1 MSGSK
6 QTVAA
11 EFDPDG
17 RMELIVTGEQPGHGA
32 AVDFRRVTLR
42 GISSQPLVRACGERG
57 RLLDATAGLGGDT
70 WVLAAAG
77 FSVTAVERSPV
88 VFHVLRD
95 GVDRAKA
102 DSRLATI
109 ANRIELRHAN
119 ATEIINAMLLMPPAQ
134 STAESWATIYLDPM
148 YPPKPGSA
156 LAPKP
161 IRIVRDAVGDDLD
174 SATLFLAA
182 VAAKCARIV
191 VKRPHHAEPL
201 CANPDIVFNSKLVR
215 YDVYVREG
223 SSLRT
228 IREKANS

>member
-6 QTVAA
+6 QVVAA

-17 RMELIVTGEQPGHGA
+17 RMELIVAGEQPGHGA

-70 WVLAAAG
+70 WILAAAG
-77 FSVTAVERSPV
+77 FSVTAIERSSLV
-88 VFHVLRD
+88 YQVLRD

-102 DSRLATI
+102 DLRLATI
-109 ANRIELRHAN
+109 ASRIELRREN
-119 ATEIINAMLLMPPAQ
+119 AVDVLQ
-134 STAESWATIYLDPM
+134 SNSDSWATIYLDPM

-161 IRIVRDAVGDDLD
+161 IRLVRDAVGDDLD
-174 SATLFLAA
+174 SSNLFLAA

-223 SSLRT
+223 SSLRAF
-228 IREKANS
+228 RERANL